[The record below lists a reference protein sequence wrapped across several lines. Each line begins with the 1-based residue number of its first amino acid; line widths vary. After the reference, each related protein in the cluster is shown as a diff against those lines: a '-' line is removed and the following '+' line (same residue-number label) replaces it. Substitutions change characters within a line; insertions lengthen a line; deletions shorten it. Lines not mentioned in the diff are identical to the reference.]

1 MSADHIAAE
10 GARSRPPHERGSLV
24 PSPAV
29 SMVSIGAEDHH
40 DPPPNIAGSR
50 PGTSAGGPRAGCHGR
65 RTTSPICLNLSFRHT
80 QPNNAEIA
88 RCPSCWTS
96 SVWHRR
102 RRRLLVCVA
111 QKVAKRSLLGA
122 RRSAYPAGPAGIL
135 HRPDPIMIV
144 AEPSFVVELAY
155 IKFPF

>member
-40 DPPPNIAGSR
+40 DPPPILPEAG
-50 PGTSAGGPRAGCHGR
+50 PVPAQEGLGPDAMVG
-65 RTTSPICLNLSFRHT
+65 
-80 QPNNAEIA
+80 
-88 RCPSCWTS
+88 
-96 SVWHRR
+96 
-102 RRRLLVCVA
+102 VA
-111 QKVAKRSLLGA
+111 QKVAKRSILGA